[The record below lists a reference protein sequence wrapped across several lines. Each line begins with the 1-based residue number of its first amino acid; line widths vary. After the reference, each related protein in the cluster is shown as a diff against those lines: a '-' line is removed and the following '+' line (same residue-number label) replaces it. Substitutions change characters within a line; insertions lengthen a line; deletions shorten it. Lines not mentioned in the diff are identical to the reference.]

1 MVARATL
8 DVAFEILEENKG
20 PLSFF
25 NLWTKVAEA
34 QGYDEGERHH
44 HISRFYT
51 NLSLDGRFVNLGDNT
66 WDLRKNNTYDK
77 VHIDINDVYS
87 DVEMT
92 DNDEEE
98 EAELKEEIGAFDDTP
113 AEDDYD
119 EEETDD
125 KGFREDL

>member
-1 MVARATL
+1 M
-8 DVAFEILEENKG
+8 
-20 PLSFF
+20 
-25 NLWTKVAEA
+25 
-34 QGYDEGERHH
+34 
-44 HISRFYT
+44 
-51 NLSLDGRFVNLGDNT
+51 DGRFVNLGDNT